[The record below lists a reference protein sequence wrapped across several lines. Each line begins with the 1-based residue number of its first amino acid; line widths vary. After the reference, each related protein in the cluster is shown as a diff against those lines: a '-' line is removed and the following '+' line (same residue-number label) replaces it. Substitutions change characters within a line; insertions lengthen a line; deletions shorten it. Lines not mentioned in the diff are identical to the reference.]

1 METAYAIH
9 STSPDGIRAVTY
21 FDNREAAENMSAA
34 WQRQSYICHIRAE
47 VTDAEVSSS
56 GGPTAESPR
65 ARSERLMAEELATK
79 TDTDLVL
86 LAGQYAR
93 ELAETYDAT
102 DRAHTA
108 TDLRLVT
115 QEMERR
121 YY

>member
-9 STSPDGIRAVTY
+9 STGPDGIRAVTY
-21 FDNREAAENMSAA
+21 FDNREAAEQVSAA
-34 WQRQSYICHIRAE
+34 WQRRGHICHIRAE
-47 VTDAEVSSS
+47 FTDARVPSS

-65 ARSERLMAEELATK
+65 ARSERLLAEELATK

-93 ELAETYDAT
+93 ELAAIYDAT

-108 TDLRLVT
+108 TDLRLVAA
-115 QEMERR
+115 EMERR

>member
-9 STSPDGIRAVTY
+9 TPRPDGTVTVTY
-21 FDNREAAENMSAA
+21 FSTLTTARDIAAA
-34 WQRQSYICHIRAE
+34 WRRRGYAPRIEQVQIPPAPR
-47 VTDAEVSSS
+47 
-56 GGPTAESPR
+56 PESPR
-65 ARSERLMAEELATK
+65 ARSERLLAEELATK

-93 ELAETYDAT
+93 ELAATYDAT